1 MQNPFTRAI
10 QALSGKEPSV
20 ASQRELGKPHEDRVL
35 GDEHTAFIQAV
46 LKLLDSGT
54 IDTKNP
60 QSFIKREVYEGL
72 SLPMKAKV
80 DLAVPNIVTLLE
92 RIVDLHVRPEKDD
105 SYEMKS
111 FIDSLWLAKERI
123 EKDADVFIF

>member
-10 QALSGKEPSV
+10 HALSGKEPSV
-20 ASQRELGKPHEDRVL
+20 ASQKELGKPNEDGVL
-35 GDEHTAFIQAV
+35 GDRHTAFIQAV
-46 LKLLDSGT
+46 LALLDSGT

-60 QSFIKREVYEGL
+60 QSFIKRGIYEGL

-92 RIVDLHVRPEKDD
+92 RIIDLHVRPEKDD

-111 FIDSLWLAKERI
+111 LIDSLWLAKERI

>member
-20 ASQRELGKPHEDRVL
+20 ASQKELGKPHEDGVL
-35 GDEHTAFIQAV
+35 GDKHTAFIQT
-46 LKLLDSGT
+46 LLTLLDQGK
-54 IDTKNP
+54 IDTKNT
-60 QSFIKREVYEGL
+60 QSLIHADVYRGL
-72 SLPMKAKV
+72 PLDLKARV
-80 DLAVPNIVTLLE
+80 DLAIPNIVTLLE
-92 RIVDLHVRPEKDD
+92 RIMDLHVRPENDD

-111 FIDSLWLAKERI
+111 LIESLWLSKERI